1 MNKKGIEFFARTILG
16 CGCEPEVFQLIEK
29 EDNLLIPGA
38 GILKHKILIGKRLLI
53 YVYEPSAP
61 EDEEKIGAVI
71 RAGITERDANNY
83 NRFRLTLVS
92 SAGDAVSKKAAAVMD
107 RIKKKDPKVHLH
119 VFTHAEMSK
128 VVLD

>member
-1 MNKKGIEFFARTILG
+1 MNKEGIEFFAREILG

-53 YVYEPSAP
+53 YIYEPASP
-61 EDEEKIGAVI
+61 EDEEKLGAVI
-71 RAGITERDANNY
+71 RAGIAERDTNNY

-92 SAGDAVSKKAAAVMD
+92 STGEAVTEKAAAVMD
-107 RIKKKDPKVHLH
+107 RIKGEDPKVHLH
-119 VFTHAEMSK
+119 VFTPADMSK